1 MLSHKTDRRMRLLI
15 KGDNTVFLP
24 DELVTKVL
32 SFSDVKFLMQM
43 RCVWISWKS
52 IISNPN
58 FVKLYLKRFRD
69 FSVVPFPV
77 SRLRENSMISLPND
91 PHYGLRIKTVNML
104 LVIAIDCFVC
114 LVILPSMERCGSVCG
129 ILQSVKCPKSW
140 TIFRMTYKVVMLL
153 LDEAENRTRARVL
166 NLRDNV
172 WKPIQIF
179 PAVLL
184 YFSDS
189 DPGVNDGGVYFNGS
203 LNWLDHP
210 IEFGYIN
217 FYAWKKMNGTKTYTK
232 LMPPCGFYDMSLIKP
247 LMEEFGVEES
257 WTQLIKIRY
266 QNLQSIHRDFVDL
279 KLSKWLPFHLSDHGD
294 TLILAKMLNDPD
306 LPMLFEKGERQVI
319 I

>member
-1 MLSHKTDRRMRLLI
+1 MGLY
-15 KGDNTVFLP
+15 
-24 DELVTKVL
+24 L
-32 SFSDVKFLMQM
+32 SF
-43 RCVWISWKS
+43 
-52 IISNPN
+52 N
-58 FVKLYLKRFRD
+58 FVFNYD
-69 FSVVPFPV
+69 
-77 SRLRENSMISLPND
+77 NSS
-91 PHYGLRIKTVNML
+91 
-104 LVIAIDCFVC
+104 
-114 LVILPSMERCGSVCG
+114 
-129 ILQSVKCPKSW
+129 Q
-140 TIFRMTYKVVMLL
+140 TYKVVMLL

-189 DPGVNDGGVYFNGS
+189 DPGVNDGG
-203 LNWLDHP
+203 
-210 IEFGYIN
+210 
-217 FYAWKKMNGTKTYTK
+217 GTKTYTK

-247 LMEEFGVEES
+247 LVCILLDCLCFSNYYKKTDFDIFKMEEFGVEES